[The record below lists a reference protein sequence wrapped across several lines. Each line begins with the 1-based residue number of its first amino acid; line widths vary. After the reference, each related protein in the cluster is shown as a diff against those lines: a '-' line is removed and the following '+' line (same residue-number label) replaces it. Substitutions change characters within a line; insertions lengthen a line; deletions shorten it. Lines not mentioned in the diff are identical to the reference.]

1 MYKKFDFIGKNI
13 EYCNE
18 ILSINNIK
26 ANFIPYKSLKEEN
39 INAKKIIVRQRYKED
54 NTLELVYC
62 MFS

>member
-1 MYKKFDFIGKNI
+1 MCKKFDFIGKNI

-18 ILSINNIK
+18 ILSIHNIK